1 MGMEIDIV
9 ENGKKAI
16 KKELTS
22 LPQNIQNLNVSP
34 TLDEKIKS
42 SATEF
47 IQNTNLN
54 LYPQN
59 LIDLPE
65 TNPTTIT
72 INNIEDNQN
81 IFPQE
86 NAIDA
91 QAFPV
96 SNIQPEIDIGDN
108 YPVESIETNQE
119 TYLQNNYINHYIEE
133 PAPIQTPIDELNQI
147 FSQTKNKIEN
157 IKDTAKNKI
166 EGIKNSTQTLI
177 GNPIAQ
183 HIVKNKI
190 ENIKDTAKNKIVNIK
205 DTAQT
210 LISNPI
216 AYHIAKNQVQNQVQ
230 NLYQSATNQIG
241 AFDITNPIKNSLATQ
256 PITSYVG
263 QINDNVINTIQNEY
277 NNLDIASTKYLSA
290 EEVSKALSTNITTN
304 VDNKINDV
312 KDNIKQKSN
321 YLPTP
326 LEHLENVIHTKYV
339 NKFNLQGT
347 NNAKTEDNNAFNTPN
362 YDTPYGNETILNG
375 RPVKIIKIE
384 DEENIQI
391 CPDSLSSFFKILF
404 A

>member
-22 LPQNIQNLNVSP
+22 LPQNIPNLNVLP
-34 TLDEKIKS
+34 TLDGKIKS

-108 YPVESIETNQE
+108 YPVENIETNQE
-119 TYLQNNYINHYIEE
+119 AYLQNNYINQYIEE

-157 IKDTAKNKI
+157 IKDT
-166 EGIKNSTQTLI
+166 T
-177 GNPIAQ
+177 
-183 HIVKNKI
+183 
-190 ENIKDTAKNKIVNIK
+190 KNKIVNIK

-290 EEVSKALSTNITTN
+290 EEVSKALSTNIITN

-339 NKFNLQGT
+339 NKYNLQGI
-347 NNAKTEDNNAFNTPN
+347 NNAKTENNNAFNTPN